1 MWAFLLAGTSKCSP
15 TEHPHLPIIHTHL
28 TLQGSIQL
36 VPELAQVEE
45 AVIKSFD
52 DIITSAQTVDDIS
65 VKVQRGRGGEA
76 GPEEFR
82 YDDLK
87 SPITLSSHSII
98 HTCLTQVVDVSAER
112 YLSIVDLD
120 DPAAQVRTDRSCSLF
135 QLK

>member
-1 MWAFLLAGTSKCSP
+1 MWAPLLAGTCQCSP

-82 YDDLK
+82 YDDLRPHHTVV
-87 SPITLSSHSII
+87 SFNYSHLLN
-98 HTCLTQVVDVSAER
+98 TGRRCFR
-112 YLSIVDLD
+112 
-120 DPAAQVRTDRSCSLF
+120 
-135 QLK
+135 